1 MSKPLRCSV
10 CPDREAVC
18 ESAANPGTYYCSSC
32 ANYVAMEYGGNR
44 LIPLPNEAA
53 AKAQAMAFVKARL
66 PKEVP
71 NGG

>member
-44 LIPLPNEAA
+44 LIPLGCKMPKASAA
-53 AKAQAMAFVKARL
+53 PVT
-66 PKEVP
+66 KEVP
-71 NGG
+71 NGD